1 MTPQAVERG
10 RKLRDARERAG
21 LTQKEAALRAGIHY
35 TTLSDIEN
43 GKTKDVSFSII
54 ERLTDLVWP
63 HCWRSRARK
72 RRSSR
77 EAPAVALGLPRKV
90 RERIQEFLLELIRAD
105 VSDREV
111 EEARRVL
118 TSPELYRLMKGGE
131 PGEESEEQILTGLTG
146 FSEAIK
152 DTLRSRGYPIAK

>member
-54 ERLTDLVWP
+54 ERLTDLYGLSVGDLALENGE
-63 HCWRSRARK
+63 RA
-72 RRSSR
+72 R
-77 EAPAVALGLPRKV
+77 EAPAVALGLPRPV

-118 TSPELYRLMKGGE
+118 TSPELYRLMSGGE
-131 PGEESEEQILTGLTG
+131 PADETEEQILTGVTG
-146 FSEAIK
+146 FSEVIK
-152 DTLRSRGYPIAK
+152 DTLRSRGYAFPK

>member
-54 ERLTDLVWP
+54 ERLTDLYGLTVGDLALENGDRP
-63 HCWRSRARK
+63 
-72 RRSSR
+72 R
-77 EAPAVALGLPRKV
+77 EAPAVALGLPRRV

-131 PGEESEEQILTGLTG
+131 PGEESE
-146 FSEAIK
+146 
-152 DTLRSRGYPIAK
+152 DRSSPD